1 MQDGDGTAV
10 CAEVCRPSCRWAKA
24 RRQKIGA
31 GERGGRRKKG
41 QGADERR
48 QLRRQLDEAEAR
60 VEELEGTAVEDVD
73 GQLRAAKERE
83 EQAAVREWRKEAKE
97 KGMRVR
103 AERAV
108 AELERERQWAAEVV
122 AVRRAMRKAGQMEVL
137 SKELREE
144 KEHRRVLEER
154 VRKLEEGG
162 GKRGREAER
171 EAEEGW
177 LRRRRA
183 SERLVADH
191 TRGRLV
197 GGRDSC
203 RRFRPRYTGSGPNW
217 CRIS

>member
-1 MQDGDGTAV
+1 MEWRRESAV
-10 CAEVCRPSCRWAKA
+10 EK
-24 RRQKIGA
+24 
-31 GERGGRRKKG
+31 ERMEWLEKEGGRR
-41 QGADERR
+41 AE
-48 QLRRQLDEAEAR
+48 LR
-60 VEELEGTAVEDVD
+60 
-73 GQLRAAKERE
+73 
-83 EQAAVREWRKEAKE
+83 KE

-108 AELERERQWAAEVV
+108 AELEKRAVLERERQWAAEVV

-183 SERLVADH
+183 S
-191 TRGRLV
+191 G
-197 GGRDSC
+197 
-203 RRFRPRYTGSGPNW
+203 RRFEMHSAGTLNPRGGESEFL
-217 CRIS
+217 C